1 MKRFCFYLI
10 ALLLANES
18 FGQAKFESG
27 YFISNDGQRVACQIR
42 IMEWS
47 ENKFEYRMGDG
58 ADTKAGSIEDAK
70 EFGVDNGLKFRR
82 FEVKIDRSSEELSRL
97 DFKRNPVFED
107 AILFLQVLVEGK
119 GSLFQY
125 KQGEMFRFCPA
136 LVVGFRLF

>member
-1 MKRFCFYLI
+1 MKRSISSLLI
-10 ALLLANES
+10 ILATVS
-18 FGQAKFESG
+18 SYAQAKFESG

-47 ENKFEYRMGDG
+47 EGKFEYRMGDG
-58 ADTKAGSIEDAK
+58 ADTKAGSIDDAK
-70 EFGVDNGLKFRR
+70 EFGVDNGLIFRR
-82 FEVKIDRSSEELSRL
+82 FGVKIDRSSEELSRL